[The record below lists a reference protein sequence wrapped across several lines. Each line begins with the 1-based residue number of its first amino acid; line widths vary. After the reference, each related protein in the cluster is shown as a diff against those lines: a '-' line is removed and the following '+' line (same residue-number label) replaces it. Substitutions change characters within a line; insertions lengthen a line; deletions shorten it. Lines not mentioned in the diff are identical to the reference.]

1 MSKFITPR
9 VVSTIAQSRLD
20 YNQSMTALLEN
31 FSGSSAPIAS
41 DISLEGITGLKTGMF
56 WYKSG
61 GNSSLGQNR
70 FLVYNG
76 SSFTRNGIGTFQM
89 SSVAAANSAAQ
100 AGNIEYGDL
109 ILVGTDVLYIVNPAG
124 TGVVPISG
132 DAATL
137 SGLTASQFVRTDIDT
152 SVTAN
157 TNFNSNNF
165 IKVPIGT
172 TAQRPQGTTARPGHI
187 RYNTDLKQYEGY
199 NETSWST
206 LGGVEA
212 VSNSSNFSANVV
224 FISNDGRSIYV
235 NSALKFNP
243 STSTLSTTTFS
254 GNLNGPAVVANTVNV
269 ATTSAAIAFKVPFA
283 NTTVSTTGNYG
294 LLQDSEATF
303 TYNPSTNTLTAG
315 TFSGNLNGPAVVA
328 NTVNVA
334 TSSTASA
341 FKIPFVNTTAST
353 TGNYA
358 LLQDSEA
365 TFTYNPSTNT
375 LTAGIFS
382 GTLNGTATLAGIANT
397 VNVATSSAASAFKVP
412 FANTTASTTGNYN
425 LLQDSEATFTYNPST
440 NTLTA
445 GIFSGTLNGAA
456 TSTSIAETANTVN
469 VATSSTDSAFKVPFV
484 NTIVSTTGNYALLQD
499 SEATFTYNPS
509 TNTLTAGIFNSTSD
523 IRVKENIRNIPD
535 ALDKLETLSGYLFN
549 FIGQSNDSAGLLA
562 QELQEVL
569 PQCVTEVGGTL
580 QVNYAGALALLL
592 EGFKEYRNS
601 MNEKIDY
608 IESKLNER

>member
-1 MSKFITPR
+1 MSKFVTPR

-20 YNQSMTALLEN
+20 YNQSMTSLLEN
-31 FSGSSAPIAS
+31 FSGSSAPISS
-41 DISLEGITGLKTGMF
+41 DISLEGVTGLKTGMF

-89 SSVAAANSAAQ
+89 SSVAAANTAAQ
-100 AGNIEYGDL
+100 AGDIEYGDL

-124 TGVVPISG
+124 TGVIPISG

-137 SGLTASQFVRTDIDT
+137 SGFTASQFVRTDVDT

-157 TNFNSNNF
+157 LILNSNNF
-165 IKVPIGT
+165 VKLPIGT
-172 TAQRPQGTTARPGHI
+172 TGQRPQGTSARPGHI

-199 NETSWST
+199 SETSWST

-224 FISNDGRSIYV
+224 FISNDGKSIYV
-235 NSALKFNP
+235 NSSLKFNP

-254 GNLNGPAVVANTVNV
+254 GNLNGPAIVANTVNV

-283 NTTVSTTGNYG
+283 NTTVSTTGNYN

-315 TFSGNLNGPAVVA
+315 TFSGNLNGPAIVA

-334 TSSTASA
+334 TSTAASA
-341 FKIPFVNTTAST
+341 FKVPFANTTVST
-353 TGNYA
+353 TGNYS

-375 LTAGIFS
+375 LTAGTFS
-382 GTLNGTATLAGIANT
+382 GNLNGPAIVANT
-397 VNVATSSAASAFKVP
+397 VNVATSSTASDFKVP
-412 FANTTASTTGNYN
+412 FVNTTASTTGNYS
-425 LLQDSEATFTYNPST
+425 LLQDSEATFTYNP
-440 NTLTA
+440 N
-445 GIFSGTLNGAA
+445 
-456 TSTSIAETANTVN
+456 
-469 VATSSTDSAFKVPFV
+469 
-484 NTIVSTTGNYALLQD
+484 
-499 SEATFTYNPS
+499 

-523 IRVKENIRNIPD
+523 IRVKENIRQIPD
-535 ALDKLETLSGYLFN
+535 ALDKLEILSGYIFN
-549 FIGQSNDSAGLLA
+549 FIGQSQESAGLLA
-562 QELQEVL
+562 QELQQAL
-569 PQCVTEVGGTL
+569 PQCVTEVNGIF

-592 EGFKEYRNS
+592 QGFKDYREITDDRLN
-601 MNEKIDY
+601 KL
-608 IESKLNER
+608 ESRLDER